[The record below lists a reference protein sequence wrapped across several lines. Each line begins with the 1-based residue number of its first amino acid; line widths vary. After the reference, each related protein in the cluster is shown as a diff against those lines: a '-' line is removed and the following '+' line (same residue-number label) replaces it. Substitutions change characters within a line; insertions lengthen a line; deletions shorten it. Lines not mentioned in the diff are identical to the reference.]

1 MLSLQTDGRNLP
13 VSTIWFLYALEMSLL
28 FVVSG
33 NEVCRGERNICD
45 RFQIQPKRALAQERA
60 QTFGM

>member
-1 MLSLQTDGRNLP
+1 MLSLQTDGCNLL

-33 NEVCRGERNICD
+33 SEVWRGERNICD
-45 RFQIQPKRALAQERA
+45 KFQIQPK
-60 QTFGM
+60 